1 MSILIDL
8 KPTMLHP
15 SVENGWTQLKLSFR
29 DWETV
34 LTQFSTHLLVFSW
47 YSEQWRGIGWKW
59 KIWNIWSIM
68 DNLVGTGKFDQNWWP
83 CWVLWPWVEH
93 INLKDCLKNLK
104 TCFTKTKLKHYFEV
118 CKLQRSVFFHHLSLW
133 WIEANLFCQVLLAG
147 CDMCLQVV
155 YISPFISHL
164 WWCYCQL
171 Q

>member
-15 SVENGWTQLKLSFR
+15 SVENGWIQLKLSFR

-47 YSEQWRGIGWKW
+47 YWEQWRKIGWKW

-68 DNLVGTGKFDQNWWP
+68 DNLVGNGKFDQNWWP

-104 TCFTKTKLKHYFEV
+104 TCFTK
-118 CKLQRSVFFHHLSLW
+118 LQSSVFFLIICRFGELKPTCFVKFCLHARIGVSRSFSFVTFSITLNVVGNCTNLSQ
-133 WIEANLFCQVLLAG
+133 IVHI
-147 CDMCLQVV
+147 D
-155 YISPFISHL
+155 
-164 WWCYCQL
+164 
-171 Q
+171 